1 MEIIIELSSA
11 DVDCFLRHIERRSVL
26 GIMLLNSGFQLQS
39 TGWPTNA
46 IHCNEEDHAFQLL
59 SIAREHCPDATKR
72 IRQGLRDAGVL
83 GDH

>member
-26 GIMLLNSGFQLQS
+26 GIMLVNSGFQLQS

-46 IHCNEEDHAFQLL
+46 IHCNEAACIPIIIH
-59 SIAREHCPDATKR
+59 
-72 IRQGLRDAGVL
+72 RQRALPR
-83 GDH
+83 GDKTDPSRAQRRRLTR

>member
-11 DVDCFLRHIERRSVL
+11 DVDCFLRHIERSSAL
-26 GIMLLNSGFQLQS
+26 GIMLLNSGSQLQS

-46 IHCNEEDHAFQLL
+46 IHCNEDHAFQLL
-59 SIAREHCPDATKR
+59 SIAREHCPDAIKR
-72 IRQGLRDAGVL
+72 IRQGLRDAGLL